1 MRILKILGAIALVL
15 LVLASGFGLWLSDKY
30 VVPIMMYHNVE
41 QSDTSR
47 PNWVSPERFRWH
59 MQYLKKHGYRVIRFN
74 ELIEAIKEG
83 KSLPRKTVVVTFDD
97 GYANNYTHAFPIL
110 QEYQFPAILFVPS
123 DLLGQEGF
131 LTWAQLQQMRQAGID
146 IGSHTRTHAYLPE
159 LPLDEQREQI
169 FQSKRRLEEKL
180 GIKIDYFSYQTGGFN
195 EQIKALVKEAGY
207 KGACTTNRGYD
218 RFNKD
223 VYELKRIR
231 FSDQDNRQDYLWM
244 KLSGYYNLFRE
255 AKNPF

>member
-1 MRILKILGAIALVL
+1 MRILKILGAVALVL
-15 LVLASGFGLWLSDKY
+15 LILASGFGLWLSDKY

-47 PNWVSPERFRWH
+47 PNWVSPERFRWQ
-59 MQYLKKHGYRVIRFN
+59 MQYLKKHGYRVIRLA
-74 ELIEAIKEG
+74 ELVEAIKEG
-83 KSLPRKTVVVTFDD
+83 KSLPRKTVVITFDD

-110 QEYQFPAILFVPS
+110 QEYQFPAIIFVPS
-123 DLLGQEGF
+123 DLVGQEGF
-131 LTWAQLQQMRQAGID
+131 LTWAQLREMFQAGID
-146 IGSHTRTHAYLPE
+146 IGSHTHTHAYLPE
-159 LPLDEQREQI
+159 LPLDEQRDQI

-180 GIKIDYFSYQTGGFN
+180 GIKIDYFSYQTGGFD

-223 VYELKRIR
+223 VYEFKRIR
-231 FSDQDNRQDYLWM
+231 FSDQDHRQDYLWM
-244 KLSGYYNLFRE
+244 KLSGYYNLFR
-255 AKNPF
+255 KTRKPF